1 MRGHI
6 LKRGNT
12 YSLVV
17 DIGRDPE
24 TGRRRQKWYSVGPR
38 KKEAERRAA
47 EILVELNRGPY
58 VEPTTLTVAE
68 FLGKWLTDYVDTQVR
83 PRTAVGYRYVIES
96 HLIPSLGQVKVS
108 DLAAS
113 DIQAYHA
120 RKLKNGRVDGT
131 GGLSA
136 QSVKHHHR
144 ILSEALNQGVKWG
157 MLNRNVAKMV
167 NPPRVER
174 KEMRTLDESDVQ
186 RILDVARWTPY
197 YTAIQMALYS
207 GLRRSEMFGL
217 QWGDIDLERRTLS
230 VVRVLGRLKGVGYV
244 YSEPKN
250 NSSRRQV
257 PFGESTELTLRQER
271 ERQVLCAQEMGR
283 DVMGTDPVLAFPDG
297 TPLKLDG
304 LTHAW
309 KRIAKKAGI
318 EGVTLHGARH
328 SHATLL
334 LKAGT
339 HPKVVQERL
348 GHASI
353 MTTLDLYSHTVPGMQ
368 EQAVADLE
376 RAIEKAR

>member
-1 MRGHI
+1 MRGYI

-24 TGRRRQKWYSVGPR
+24 IGRRRQKWYSVGPR
-38 KKEAERRAA
+38 KKEAECRAT
-47 EILVELNRGPY
+47 EILAELNRGPY

-68 FLGKWLTDYVDTQVR
+68 FLGKCLTDYVDTQVR

-120 RKLKNGRVDGT
+120 RELNNGRVDGT

-186 RILDVARWTPY
+186 RILDMARWTPY

-217 QWGDIDLERRTLS
+217 
-230 VVRVLGRLKGVGYV
+230 
-244 YSEPKN
+244 
-250 NSSRRQV
+250 
-257 PFGESTELTLRQER
+257 
-271 ERQVLCAQEMGR
+271 
-283 DVMGTDPVLAFPDG
+283 
-297 TPLKLDG
+297 
-304 LTHAW
+304 
-309 KRIAKKAGI
+309 
-318 EGVTLHGARH
+318 
-328 SHATLL
+328 
-334 LKAGT
+334 
-339 HPKVVQERL
+339 
-348 GHASI
+348 
-353 MTTLDLYSHTVPGMQ
+353 
-368 EQAVADLE
+368 
-376 RAIEKAR
+376 